1 MNLVT
6 IHTAVSLGQAEVVR
20 SRLETAG
27 FHPTVQNELSALPSM
42 IEGGVRVQVPEEEA
56 KDAQALLTAEGP
68 PAE

>member
-1 MNLVT
+1 MKLVT
-6 IHTAVSLGQAEVVR
+6 VHTAVSLGQAEVVR

-56 KDAQALLTAEGP
+56 DDAKALLAAGDA